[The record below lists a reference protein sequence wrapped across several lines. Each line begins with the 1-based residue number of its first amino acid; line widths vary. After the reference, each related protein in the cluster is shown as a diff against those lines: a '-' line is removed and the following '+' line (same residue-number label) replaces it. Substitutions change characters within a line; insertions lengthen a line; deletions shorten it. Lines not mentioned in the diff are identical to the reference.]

1 MDIPI
6 LSIQTYDMS
15 KYEPIEIVNA
25 LSIHSISLI
34 RDMFSNVLSLFGGQ
48 QHLIEKKYLDLRN
61 EVLQKLYTNAKNI
74 KADMVIGVD
83 YDITTFD
90 GKYMIFSMNGTAL
103 RLKKKNNKKN
113 NNKKTIN

>member
-6 LSIQTYDMS
+6 LSIQKYDMS

-34 RDMFSNVLSLFGGQ
+34 RDMFGNILSLFGGQ
-48 QHLIEKKYLDLRN
+48 QGLIEQKYLELRN
-61 EVLQKLYTNAKNI
+61 KVLQKLYTNAKKI

-83 YDITTFD
+83 YDITIFD
-90 GKYMIFSMNGTAL
+90 GKYMLFSMNGTAL
-103 RLKKKNNKKN
+103 RLKKNNKKN
-113 NNKKTIN
+113 NNKKL